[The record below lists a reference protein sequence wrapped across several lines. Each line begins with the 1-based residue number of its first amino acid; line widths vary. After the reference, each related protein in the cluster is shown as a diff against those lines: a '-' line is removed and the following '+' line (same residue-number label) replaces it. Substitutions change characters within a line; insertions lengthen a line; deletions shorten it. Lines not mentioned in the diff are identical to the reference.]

1 MTDSVWRESAR
12 ARGQTREPVITVLSE
27 AGLHYSEAD
36 DGHAKITL
44 FRVLSLCLSVSH
56 THTLNLMET

>member
-1 MTDSVWRESAR
+1 MTDSVGRESAK
-12 ARGQTREPVITVLSE
+12 ARGQTREPVITVSSE
-27 AGLHYSEAD
+27 AGLHYSE
-36 DGHAKITL
+36 AKITL